1 MRVIVGS
8 VRARRRQLVA
18 EVQLGGEH
26 LGLLCRRRLQHLKA
40 AREEALHVQRREG
53 TAREEAFGI
62 HLQEWVQLHVGGSCC
77 CDRPGHGHLLQL
89 LLSLLNLT
97 RQLAKCSATIHA
109 MYNSQDYLYSI
120 SLLFQGWVAIYMQEK
135 EKLWF

>member
-1 MRVIVGS
+1 M
-8 VRARRRQLVA
+8 VA

-97 RQLAKCSATIHA
+97 RRLTKCSATIHA
-109 MYNSQDYLYSI
+109 CVILKIIYSLFLY
-120 SLLFQGWVAIYMQEK
+120 FQG
-135 EKLWF
+135 